1 MNQRRR
7 KIDLHT
13 PGSKEFVFGTKKITV
28 CCMFNV
34 ILSCK
39 LKKMF
44 DLGYMRAEREAT
56 VGYKKVDRRDLYE
69 AILG

>member
-1 MNQRRR
+1 
-7 KIDLHT
+7 
-13 PGSKEFVFGTKKITV
+13 
-28 CCMFNV
+28 MFNV

-69 AILG
+69 AILGW

>member
-1 MNQRRR
+1 
-7 KIDLHT
+7 
-13 PGSKEFVFGTKKITV
+13 
-28 CCMFNV
+28 MFNV

-69 AILG
+69 AILGWQLTVIYIVYKGLIQNKT